1 MEADPTRRSPTL
13 RVPRTLLLPVA
24 VLALVAPFPAR
35 AQALPPDTLAL
46 TLAAAVD
53 RGVSLSEEVRWA
65 RAGRLIADGQVT
77 QARAGALPQVT
88 SALGYNRT
96 LASIFDDLVMAPP
109 PDDEEDPGF
118 GDLFEGLPFG
128 RPNTWTASL
137 QVTQP
142 LYSGGRVGTGLA
154 IAHHVRRAADLEV
167 EEAEAEIALQ
177 VRTAYF
183 QAVLAAEFVAIAR
196 EAYELATAQLEQVEL
211 FRRQGTASE
220 FDVLR
225 ARVERDNLEPSIIE
239 ATNARRLAE
248 LNLKRI
254 INVPAEQPLALVTP
268 LDPRLLD
275 VDGAALRA
283 ALDRRPALGALEAVV
298 AAREGAVRIARAAR
312 LPTVGLAGTFA
323 YQAFPRSVAPSQDDW
338 RRDWMVGVQM
348 SLPVFTGFRVSGQV
362 EQARAELERARLQRD
377 QARQGMELELEA
389 ALGEFAAA
397 RAQIEARQA
406 TVGQARRT
414 LELAELRFRS
424 GLATQLDVSAARLL
438 LEQARVNEAQSL
450 FNYMSALARL
460 ERVSGGEIPLVEER
474 LPAGNRTGG

>member
-1 MEADPTRRSPTL
+1 MEGDATRA
-13 RVPRTLLLPVA
+13 LLATMAIL
-24 VLALVAPFPAR
+24 VLAPPPTAR
-35 AQALPPDTLAL
+35 AQESGSPDTLAL

-77 QARAGALPQVT
+77 QVRAGALPQVT

-96 LASIFDDLVMAPP
+96 LASIFDDFVMAPP
-109 PDDEEDPGF
+109 ADDEEDPGL
-118 GDLFEGLPFG
+118 GDLFGDLPFG

-137 QVTQP
+137 QITQP

-154 IAHHVRRAADLEV
+154 IAYQVRRAADLEL

-183 QAVLAAEFVAIAR
+183 QAVLASEFVDIAR

-239 ATNARRLAE
+239 AANARRLAE

-254 INVPAEQPLALVTP
+254 INVPAAQPLALSTP

-298 AAREGAVRIARAAR
+298 SAREGAVRIARAAR
-312 LPTVGLAGTFA
+312 LPSVGLAGTFA

-389 ALGEFAAA
+389 ALGEFVAA
-397 RAQIEARQA
+397 RAQIEARRA

-474 LPAGNRTGG
+474 LPAGDRTGG